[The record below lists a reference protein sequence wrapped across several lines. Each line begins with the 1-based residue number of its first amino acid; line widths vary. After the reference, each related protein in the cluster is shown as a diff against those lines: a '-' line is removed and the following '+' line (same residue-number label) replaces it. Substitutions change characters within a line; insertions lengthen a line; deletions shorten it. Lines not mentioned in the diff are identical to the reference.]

1 MKTEAIRERMK
12 EINGAEL
19 KPCPRCGVQDGDH
32 DGGLPLLS
40 VDQQDRGRWVTK
52 CAHCGNEDICAPSH
66 GASVYSWNTRPIEAE
81 LITIIG
87 SLLKERDKRDAK
99 TALSPQTDKVLEEC
113 EWSQEDPSGD
123 FDDTWQTG
131 CGNLFSFTEGG
142 PSDNNF
148 EFCCYCGKKL
158 SPS

>member
-32 DGGLPLLS
+32 DGGLPFLS

-99 TALSPQTDKVLEEC
+99 TALSPQTGKVLVDRELI
-113 EWSQEDPSGD
+113 EDTVLVAHLMWGD
-123 FDDTWQTG
+123 DPPDV
-131 CGNLFSFTEGG
+131 FTKL
-142 PSDNNF
+142 S
-148 EFCCYCGKKL
+148 KKL
-158 SPS
+158 RPS